1 MDNKP
6 KQKPNDSSW
15 KDENE
20 RKNTPYRRP
29 DEEQR
34 HDFDTPSRSGQKA
47 SKRDVGS
54 EPRESDR
61 LDESQRD
68 RQQTDTSRRQ
78 RQSEE

>member
-6 KQKPNDSSW
+6 KQKPKDSSW

-29 DEEQR
+29 DEEQI

-54 EPRESDR
+54 EPRESDK
-61 LDESQRD
+61 LDGSQLD
-68 RQQTDTSRRQ
+68 RRQ
-78 RQSEE
+78 KDMSRNQSSEE

>member
-20 RKNTPYRRP
+20 RKNTPRRP
-29 DEEQR
+29 DEDQI
-34 HDFDTPSRSGQKA
+34 HDYDTPSRSGQKA

-61 LDESQRD
+61 LDESQLD
-68 RQQTDTSRRQ
+68 RREKDLSRNKQ
-78 RQSEE
+78 QSEE